1 MRYARALLVIISDF
15 HVVSVSVLPS
25 KADTPL
31 VVDANGV
38 LPLTVVFKSFQGIPA
53 ALEIT

>member
-1 MRYARALLVIISDF
+1 MISDF